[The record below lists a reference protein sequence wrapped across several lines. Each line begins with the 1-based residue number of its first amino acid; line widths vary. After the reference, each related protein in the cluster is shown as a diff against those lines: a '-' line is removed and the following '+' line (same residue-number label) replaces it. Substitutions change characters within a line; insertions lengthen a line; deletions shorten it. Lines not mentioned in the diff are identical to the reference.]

1 LPAEGGSTGL
11 KASIVV
17 PVHNEAVLLEG
28 NTRVLVE
35 YLDGALDG
43 YEVILVENGSLDDT
57 AAKARN
63 IADGSGNIRVLEM
76 GEPSL
81 GGALKAGTDGARYDR
96 VVYFPMDL
104 SAELG
109 FIPES
114 VRLLDAYDVVVG
126 SKRSM
131 PHLDGRP
138 LTRRLLSVGYHLLV
152 RCLFGTRLTDT
163 TCVKAI
169 RRSRVQPLLAE
180 VPSTSSVFE
189 TELLMAVEREGL
201 RIRELP
207 VAVRDD
213 RPSRQPLLVK
223 VTSKLRDLASLRVH
237 VFAFGVG
244 GAALISGLALL
255 GYLVLEKVRSGQPGF
270 LNPYSFLIAMLL
282 VVSGF
287 QMLVFGL
294 LANLLLQVRRTVEAH
309 YSSPLRVEDGEQG

>member
-11 KASIVV
+11 EASIVV
-17 PVHNEAVLLEG
+17 PVHNEAGLLEG
-28 NTRVLVE
+28 NTRALVE

-43 YEVILVENGSLDDT
+43 YEVVLVENGSLDDT
-57 AAKARN
+57 AAKARS
-63 IADGSGNIRVLEM
+63 IADGSKIRVLEM

-81 GGALKAGTDGARYDR
+81 GGALKTGTGEARYDR

-104 SAELG
+104 SVELG

-114 VRLLDAYDVVVG
+114 IRLLDAYDVVVG
-126 SKRSM
+126 SKRSL

-138 LTRRLLSVGYHLLV
+138 LTRRLLSVGYHGLV
-152 RCLFGTRLTDT
+152 RCLFGTGLTDT
-163 TCVKAI
+163 TCVKAV
-169 RRSRVQPLLAE
+169 RRSRVGHLMAE
-180 VPSTSSVFE
+180 VPSTSVFE
-189 TELLMAVEREGL
+189 TELLLAAEKEGL
-201 RIRELP
+201 RVRELP

-213 RPSRQPLLVK
+213 RPSRQPLLAK
-223 VTSKLRDLASLRVH
+223 VASKLRDLASLRVH
-237 VFAFGVG
+237 VLAFGVG

-255 GYLVLEKVRSGQPGF
+255 GYLVLEKLRSGQPGF

-287 QMLVFGL
+287 QIIVFGL

-309 YSSPLRVEDGEQG
+309 YSSPLRVEDGGKG

>member
-1 LPAEGGSTGL
+1 LPVEKGSTGL
-11 KASIVV
+11 EASIVV
-17 PVHNEAVLLEG
+17 PVHNEVALLEG

-35 YLDGALDG
+35 YLEGALDG

-57 AAKARN
+57 AAKARSL
-63 IADGSGNIRVLEM
+63 ADGSGKVRVLEM

-81 GGALKAGTDGARYDR
+81 GGALKAGTGEARYDR

-114 VRLLDAYDVVVG
+114 VRLLDAYDIVVG

-138 LTRRLLSVGYHLLV
+138 LTRRLLSVGYHGLV
-152 RCLFGTRLTDT
+152 RCLFGTGLTDT

-169 RRSRVQPLLAE
+169 RRSRVQALMAE
-180 VPSTSSVFE
+180 VPSTSVFE
-189 TELLMAVEREGL
+189 TELLLAAEREGL
-201 RIRELP
+201 RVRELP

-213 RPSRQPLLVK
+213 RTSRQPLLVK
-223 VTSKLRDLASLRVH
+223 VASKLRDLASLRVH

-287 QMLVFGL
+287 QMMVFGL

-309 YSSPLRVEDGEQG
+309 YSSPLRVDDGEQG